1 MKERISCGML
11 IKQINDSMRKQVNNH
26 LRSCDLTMAQVGVL
40 LELRKNTDQQMTLK
54 ELERSF
60 RVAQST
66 AAGLVSR
73 LEQKNFV
80 ESFGDSKDKR
90 IKIVR
95 ITKKGEHFFQEADE
109 HRKQTEEQL
118 LSELTETEQE
128 ILLSLLKKVRDSLH

>member
-80 ESFGDSKDKR
+80 ESFGDSITISTSDGLNTSTSDDSKFL
-90 IKIVR
+90 IKIHLR
-95 ITKKGEHFFQEADE
+95 
-109 HRKQTEEQL
+109 
-118 LSELTETEQE
+118 S
-128 ILLSLLKKVRDSLH
+128 SS

>member
-95 ITKKGEHFFQEADE
+95 ITKKGEQFFQEADE

-128 ILLSLLKKVRDSLH
+128 SLLSLLKKVRDSLH

>member
-54 ELERSF
+54 ELER
-60 RVAQST
+60 
-66 AAGLVSR
+66 
-73 LEQKNFV
+73 NFV

-95 ITKKGEHFFQEADE
+95 ITKKGEQFFQEADE

-128 ILLSLLKKVRDSLH
+128 ILLSLFKKVRDSLH

>member
-40 LELRKNTDQQMTLK
+40 LELRKNTDLQMTLK

-95 ITKKGEHFFQEADE
+95 ITKKGEQFFQEADE

>member
-95 ITKKGEHFFQEADE
+95 ITKKGEQFFQEADK

>member
-1 MKERISCGML
+1 MC
-11 IKQINDSMRKQVNNH
+11 
-26 LRSCDLTMAQVGVL
+26 
-40 LELRKNTDQQMTLK
+40 
-54 ELERSF
+54 
-60 RVAQST
+60 
-66 AAGLVSR
+66 R

-95 ITKKGEHFFQEADE
+95 ITKKGEQFFQEADE